1 MNEGRHVSVNLDG
14 CAPLGGQAAAFLYH
28 LGMGI
33 ARHGPVIVDVVVSS
47 PDGLPELSA
56 IVAGML
62 VPTLSGAFV
71 ASLED
76 VSMLQWLRAQP
87 DGCEIKLI
95 GSTKRWLKVP
105 RKSDDPP
112 NSVRMK
118 RKGRTSEYLRFDHS
132 VHPRYQAVNGAFG
145 LAASTAWLGGR
156 EAPRM
161 FAEESIDMRGASTS
175 CCALL
180 LGIPPTRRESLE
192 QGRISFSGPGF
203 DEEFSLL
210 NWIAI
215 YDPDR
220 PGAMYRSIILGEAVG
235 VREVLHPLDSRSDT
249 SPRIAITATRQSDEI
264 RKLAKRQ
271 MREGRK
277 SWLSHCAVLPAARH
291 SPETVNGTSQDL
303 RAWGEQC
310 RPEVM
315 DGMRSRMRAV
325 LEHAG
330 AIPSGIKVIWP

>member
-1 MNEGRHVSVNLDG
+1 MNEGCHVSVNLDG
-14 CAPLGGQAAAFLYH
+14 SAPLGGHAAAFLYR
-28 LGMGI
+28 LGLGI
-33 ARHGPVIVDVVVSS
+33 VRHGPVIVDVVVSS

-71 ASLED
+71 ASVED

-105 RKSDDPP
+105 RELDDPP

-118 RKGRTSEYLRFDHS
+118 RKGRTVEYLRFDHS
-132 VHPRYQAVNGAFG
+132 VHPRYQAVDRAFG
-145 LAASTAWLGGR
+145 LAASTAWLGGK

-161 FAEESIDMRGASTS
+161 LAEESIDMRGAGTS

-180 LGIPPTRRESLE
+180 LGIPPTRRESVE
-192 QGRISFSGPGF
+192 QGRISFCGPGF
-203 DEEFSLL
+203 HEEFNLS
-210 NWIAI
+210 NWIAV
-215 YDPDR
+215 YDPAR
-220 PGAMYRSIILGEAVG
+220 PGVMYRSVILGEAVG
-235 VREVLHPLDSRSDT
+235 IREVLQPLDSRSDT

-277 SWLSHCAVLPAARH
+277 PWLSHCAILPAARH
-291 SPETVNGTSQDL
+291 SPESVNGTSQDL

-310 RPEVM
+310 RPEIM

-330 AIPSGIKVIWP
+330 AIPSGIKVLCP